1 MPNHVSPAIYVS
13 LHAASK
19 AILIYIYPHVNT
31 LRNKNQPLVTYTVKH
46 INVSIVACRIKTDPD
61 YGDTTKNASN

>member
-1 MPNHVSPAIYVS
+1 MPNQASHVIYVS
-13 LHAASK
+13 SHAVKK

-46 INVSIVACRIKTDPD
+46 ISVIIVACRIKTDPAC
-61 YGDTTKNASN
+61 GDTTKNANN